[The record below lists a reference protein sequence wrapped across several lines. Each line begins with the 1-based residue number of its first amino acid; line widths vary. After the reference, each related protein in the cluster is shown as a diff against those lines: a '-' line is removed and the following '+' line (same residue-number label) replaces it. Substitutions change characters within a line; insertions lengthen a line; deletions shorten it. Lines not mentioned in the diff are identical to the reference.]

1 MKVNLDSRAMQKSL
15 QNIVDYSFGFIE
27 GAKSGKRV
35 MLDTLGSGVIEALA
49 QYVDAVA
56 RSDENAMHHVY
67 EWHRVGS
74 PEARLFNITYTVNN
88 SGLSVNSSF
97 TQSNTIQDNS
107 KEPFYNKARIMEYGI
122 PVTISPRKKVLVFE
136 EGGDTVFVS
145 KPITVNNPGGNQVE
159 GSYQTIFNVF
169 FSNYFTQAFLKSSGL
184 FDYISKPVIYKKNIA
199 AGAKGGRSV
208 GNKVGYTWIANA
220 TVGVER

>member
-15 QNIVDYSFGFIE
+15 QNIIDYSFGFLE
-27 GAKSGKRV
+27 GAKSGKRA
-35 MLDTLGSGVIEALA
+35 MLDTLGGGVIEALA
-49 QYVDAVA
+49 QYIDAVA

-74 PEARLFNITYTVNN
+74 PAARLFDINYTVSN
-88 SGLSVNSSF
+88 SGLSIKSSF
-97 TQSNTIQDNS
+97 RQSNTIQDKS
-107 KEPFYNKARIMEYGI
+107 REPFYNKARIMEYGI
-122 PVTISPRKKVLVFE
+122 PVTISPKRKALVFE
-136 EGGDTVFVS
+136 EAGDTVFVS
-145 KPITVNNPGGNQVE
+145 RPITINNPGGTQVE

-169 FSNYFTQAFLKSSGL
+169 FSSYFTQAFLRSSGL

>member
-1 MKVNLDSRAMQKSL
+1 MKVNLDSKAMQKSL
-15 QNIVDYSFGFIE
+15 QNIVSYSFGFID
-27 GAKSGKRV
+27 GVKSGKRI
-35 MLDTLGSGVIEALA
+35 MLNNLGSGVIEALA
-49 QYVDAVA
+49 QYIDAVA

-74 PEARLFNITYTVNN
+74 PEARLFNIAYTVNN

-136 EGGDTVFVS
+136 DAGDTVFVS
-145 KPITVNNPGGNQVE
+145 RPITVNNPGGTQVE
-159 GSYQTIFNVF
+159 GSYQTIFDVF

-184 FDYISKPVIYKKNIA
+184 FDYISKPVIYKKNVA

-208 GNKVGYTWIANA
+208 GNRVGYTWIANA

>member
-1 MKVNLDSRAMQKSL
+1 MKVSLDSRAMQKSL

-35 MLDTLGSGVIEALA
+35 MLDTLGTGVIEALA
-49 QYVDAVA
+49 QYIDAVA

-74 PEARLFNITYTVNN
+74 PEARLFNIAYTVNN

-97 TQSNTIQDNS
+97 TQSNTIKDKS
-107 KEPFYNKARIMEYGI
+107 REPFYNKARIMEYGI
-122 PVTISPRKKVLVFE
+122 PVTISPKKKVLVFE

-145 KPITVNNPGGNQVE
+145 KPITVNNPGGTQVE

>member
-1 MKVNLDSRAMQKSL
+1 MKVNLDSKAMQKSL
-15 QNIVDYSFGFIE
+15 QNIVSYSFGFID
-27 GAKSGKRV
+27 GVKSGKRI
-35 MLDTLGSGVIEALA
+35 MLNNVGSGVIEALA
-49 QYVDAVA
+49 QYIDAVA

-67 EWHRVGS
+67 EWHKVGS
-74 PEARLFNITYTVNN
+74 PEARLFNIAYTVNN

-136 EGGDTVFVS
+136 DAGDTVFVS
-145 KPITVNNPGGNQVE
+145 RPITVNNPGGTQVE
-159 GSYQTIFNVF
+159 GSYQTIFDVF

-184 FDYISKPVIYKKNIA
+184 FDYISKPVIYKKNVA

-208 GNKVGYTWIANA
+208 GNRVGYTWIANA

>member
-15 QNIVDYSFGFIE
+15 QNIIDYSFGFLE
-27 GAKSGKRV
+27 GAKFGKRA
-35 MLDTLGSGVIEALA
+35 MLDTLGGGVIEALA
-49 QYVDAVA
+49 QYIDAVA

-74 PEARLFNITYTVNN
+74 PAARLFDINYTVSN
-88 SGLSVNSSF
+88 SGLSIKSSF
-97 TQSNTIQDNS
+97 RQSNTIQDKS
-107 KEPFYNKARIMEYGI
+107 REPFYNKARIMEYGI
-122 PVTISPRKKVLVFE
+122 PVTISPKRKALVFE
-136 EGGDTVFVS
+136 EAGDTVFVS
-145 KPITVNNPGGNQVE
+145 RPITINNPGGTQVE

-169 FSNYFTQAFLKSSGL
+169 FSSYFTQAFLRSSGL